1 MHYGFGSP
9 KKGIFGLK
17 KIISW
22 FKCSALE
29 LAKASEL
36 AKKRDRLQGKE
47 QDFWTLY
54 STYILFCK
62 RGDRG

>member
-1 MHYGFGSP
+1 M
-9 KKGIFGLK
+9 GIFGLK
-17 KIISW
+17 NIISW